1 MRIATWN
8 INSVNQRVPNL
19 VAWLKAR
26 EPDVVCLQE
35 IKCVDANFPAEPF
48 EALGYNVAVSGQKTF
63 NGVAILSKLPLEDVS
78 RGLPGDPSDEQARFI
93 AATIST
99 PSSRRCAR
107 PDPLTVRPAKRSLF
121 RGDAPGH

>member
-1 MRIATWN
+1 M
-8 INSVNQRVPNL
+8 
-19 VAWLKAR
+19 
-26 EPDVVCLQE
+26 
-35 IKCVDANFPAEPF
+35 DANFPAEPF

-99 PSSRRCAR
+99 PSGAAQSG
-107 PDPLTVRPAKRSLF
+107 LHLPAQRQPHQYRQIHLQNQLDGPAFSVLQ
-121 RGDAPGH
+121 